1 MMSNFLKLDP
11 SYATFKLY
19 VFSGIKVARKKSVI
33 LLIIMESRTI
43 DDIFELKPLYYNY
56 CQRSYGVFIE
66 TQHAMIREL
75 LHQFFPDRQIF
86 PESGLWI

>member
-1 MMSNFLKLDP
+1 MSFLALEWP
-11 SYATFKLY
+11 E
-19 VFSGIKVARKKSVI
+19 KKSVI

-43 DDIFELKPLYYNY
+43 DDIFELKPFYYNY
-56 CQRSYGVFIE
+56 CQRSYGIFIE

-86 PESGLWI
+86 PESGL